1 MAVLFVVGTCFGLVQ
16 SVSMMGAADA
26 AAGHVEELEQR
37 LRAAIVTSQADAPDS
52 TPPFETIEMQGV
64 VFRYPDKP
72 SEPGFQIGPI
82 DFALRRGELV
92 FITGGNGS
100 GKSTFMKVLAG
111 LYSPSAGGIFLDGRE
126 IDDAAKETY
135 RSLMTAVFTD
145 YHLFSRLYGISD
157 PAPAEIERLLA
168 EFELSGKTRLVEGE
182 FNTLDLSGGQRKRLA
197 LLVGLLERR
206 PVLLLD
212 EWAANQDPEYR
223 RKFYHTILRELT
235 ANGLTV
241 VVVSHDDRYLDELDL
256 PARRLRMDDGRFV

>member
-16 SVSMMGAADA
+16 SASMMGAADA
-26 AAGHVEELEQR
+26 AASHVEELEQR
-37 LRAAIVTSQADAPDS
+37 LRAAIVTSQVDLPDA
-52 TPPFETIEMQGV
+52 TPRFENIEMRGV

-72 SEPGFQIGPI
+72 NEPGFQIGPI

-111 LYSPSAGGIFLDGRE
+111 LYSPAEGGIFLDERQ
-126 IDDAAKETY
+126 IDNDLKETY

-145 YHLFSRLYGISD
+145 YHLFARLYGISN
-157 PAPAEIERLLA
+157 PPPAEVERLLA

-206 PVLLLD
+206 PILLLD
-212 EWAANQDPEYR
+212 EWAANQDPEFR
-223 RKFYHTILRELT
+223 RRFYHTILREFT
-235 ANGLTV
+235 AIGLTV
-241 VVVSHDDRYLDELDL
+241 VVVTHDDRYLDELDL